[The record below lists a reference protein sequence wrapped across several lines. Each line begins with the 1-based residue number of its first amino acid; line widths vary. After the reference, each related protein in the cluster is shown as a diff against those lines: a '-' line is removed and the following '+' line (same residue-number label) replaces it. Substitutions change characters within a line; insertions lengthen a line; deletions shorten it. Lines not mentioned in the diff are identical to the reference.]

1 MAVTAVA
8 AIPLESPSRDPEPY
22 RPAGVFISYAS
33 EDHDI
38 AQAIYQSLQAL
49 GETIFDRVKIFLDS
63 KSIDGGDEIRAD
75 IREGLKKSDFLIVL
89 YTGLFKRSHG
99 YTGWEVGFFD
109 GLIEDEIAKN
119 GITGRKIIYL
129 YSGEPPAIG
138 SGVLGISMNVDIA
151 DLGGSRT
158 DYIQKSI
165 QSPDNPDAL
174 ARALL
179 GIADRAETRLPPPLQ
194 EHDNL
199 DRKRNRRRK
208 AVAEEIIPAL
218 KGKLF
223 DSMSTR
229 IARHSVEQKFIE
241 LELPKPAAD
250 QMYVAIPDDAKL
262 TPSSGAFEIF
272 GISKL
277 NDALTWREFSNELK
291 SRGGLCCSSVLL
303 AIEQAVISAI
313 SPAVSLDNDQVI
325 KSHDDE
331 VFRVIITREMDYY
344 NGRKVVYLCFVPR
357 LQKSV
362 LGRNDMSIIL
372 GFINVAAKYRSI
384 FIDRDSPLSV
394 ESFIFE
400 PDPAKIQNKVR
411 QLIRELLLIEED
423 SRNLKLDQ
431 VAAISTYFGGD
442 SAHLGTAKALQDKW
456 YEARGKL
463 MATAE
468 KILGIAV
475 ASAEFC
481 AVNKEWLE
489 TLKAFRLTSGEIN
502 SVVTLGAL
510 DNLKK
515 SFMWAP
521 SVPMETPIRCNT

>member
-1 MAVTAVA
+1 MALTAVA
-8 AIPLESPSRDPEPY
+8 AIPPESPSRDPEPY

-75 IREGLKKSDFLIVL
+75 IREGLKKSDFLLVL

-109 GLIEDEIAKN
+109 GLIEDEIAKY
-119 GITGRKIIYL
+119 GIAGRKIVYL

-138 SGVLGISMNVDIA
+138 NGVLGISMNVDIA

-179 GIADRAETRLPPPLQ
+179 GIADRAESRLPPPLQ

-208 AVAEEIIPAL
+208 AVAEEINPAL

-250 QMYVAIPDDAKL
+250 QIYVSIPDDAKL
-262 TPSSGAFEIF
+262 TPNSGAFEIF
-272 GISKL
+272 GISQL

-291 SRGGLCCSSVLL
+291 SRAGLCGVRIARYRTGRNQRNFTGCLAGQRSGHQITRQSGIPRRHYPTNGLL
-303 AIEQAVISAI
+303 QRTKGG
-313 SPAVSLDNDQVI
+313 VSLLRAAVAEQHVGQERYSD
-325 KSHDDE
+325 H
-331 VFRVIITREMDYY
+331 
-344 NGRKVVYLCFVPR
+344 PR
-357 LQKSV
+357 LHQR
-362 LGRNDMSIIL
+362 G
-372 GFINVAAKYRSI
+372 GQ
-384 FIDRDSPLSV
+384 
-394 ESFIFE
+394 
-400 PDPAKIQNKVR
+400 IQ
-411 QLIRELLLIEED
+411 I
-423 SRNLKLDQ
+423 
-431 VAAISTYFGGD
+431 YF
-442 SAHLGTAKALQDKW
+442 HR
-456 YEARGKL
+456 AR
-463 MATAE
+463 
-468 KILGIAV
+468 
-475 ASAEFC
+475 
-481 AVNKEWLE
+481 
-489 TLKAFRLTSGEIN
+489 
-502 SVVTLGAL
+502 
-510 DNLKK
+510 
-515 SFMWAP
+515 
-521 SVPMETPIRCNT
+521 